1 MKLRTIL
8 SAIPMLSVLACG
20 SDNGM
25 FSLSS
30 GTYALS
36 STSAVAPDNCNLA
49 TIFHDGITIGITVS
63 GANATFAFG
72 SDPSHN
78 PVTTIQGNTI
88 NSGSK
93 SFDVDNNASSI
104 PQAQRV
110 DCVETITET
119 TSGSLVA
126 NNQDQGALVYSSVA
140 KSGTQCTA
148 AYLTNYKAYP
158 CSSTLS
164 FMAKKQ

>member
-1 MKLRTIL
+1 MKLAVIL
-8 SAIPMLSVLACG
+8 STIALVSVLGCG
-20 SDNGM
+20 GDNGM

-30 GTYALS
+30 GTYKLS
-36 STSAVAPDNCNLA
+36 STSAVAPDNCNVA
-49 TIFHDGITIGITVS
+49 TAIPEGTTIQITVS

-78 PVTTIQGNTI
+78 PVATIQGNTI

-93 SFDVDNNASSI
+93 TFDVDDAASSI
-104 PQAQRV
+104 PPLQRV
-110 DCVETITET
+110 DCVETITEA

-126 NNQDQGALVYSSVA
+126 NDQDQGALVYSSVA
-140 KSGTQCTA
+140 KSGSQCTTT
-148 AYLTNYKAYP
+148 YLTNYKTYP